1 VYNNIKGDNVNLKKA
16 SQSVV
21 ALFLLIAIFAGMAAV
36 YLLAK

>member
-1 VYNNIKGDNVNLKKA
+1 MYNNIKGDNVNLKKA
-16 SQSVV
+16 SQSVT